1 VERAALRPVPL
12 PLKIKATVISNEVR
26 NLPAKLQSYSEISPF
41 PLVANII
48 STLVAYL
55 CFKAELKKEP

>member
-1 VERAALRPVPL
+1 M
-12 PLKIKATVISNEVR
+12 PLKIKAIVISNEVR